1 MVCGLKRFGTV
12 LNHQIMDHT
21 MKISTLLLSSAAVL
35 VAGAAYAADLPAKKA
50 APAAV
55 TGCTA
60 FGAGFFAIPG
70 GDNCIK
76 FSGRVTAD
84 TKAADAKGSRT
95 SSTIGFGAGFR
106 LNVDARSNTDAGA
119 LRSYGRLDSGSL
131 SYAYLTLGGLTA
143 GLADSSFDAYDG
155 AWNWNADGFDN
166 GNVNKQLSY
175 TAALGGASSLTFGI
189 EDPTNQNNSSVV
201 THVYNTKDTAT
212 ETVQGAAQY
221 PDMVGNFKT
230 SAGAAS
236 IQVSG
241 ALHNNHGLTAGDKT
255 GFAMQAYGKFSVAA
269 GTEFHAQASYA
280 DAATAYLG
288 YTNAM
293 ADYANA
299 QVTQTAKGYAL
310 LGAVNQAV
318 GAGSV
323 SLSGRYAVITPAAAS
338 PVDTKITQ
346 VELSYDYTGV
356 KGFQVVPMVYLKNVD
371 DGTTA
376 TQSTSGL
383 LRIER
388 DF

>member
-1 MVCGLKRFGTV
+1 
-12 LNHQIMDHT
+12 
-21 MKISTLLLSSAAVL
+21 MKLSTLLLSSAAVL
-35 VAGAAYAADLPAKKA
+35 VAGAAFAADLPAKKA

-60 FGAGFFAIPG
+60 FGAGFFQIPG
-70 GDNCIK
+70 GDTCIK

-95 SSTIGFGAGFR
+95 KSTVNFGAGFR

-143 GLADSSFDAYDG
+143 GLADSSFDAYNG

-166 GNVNKQLSY
+166 GNVNKLVSY

-189 EDPTNQNNSSVV
+189 EDPANQNTSSVSLLSE
-201 THVYNTKDTAT
+201 TALMNF
-212 ETVQGAAQY
+212 ESSHSAAGFYAEAVQGAAQY

-236 IQVSG
+236 IQLSG
-241 ALHNNHGLTAGDKT
+241 ALHNNHGLTGGDKT
-255 GFAMQAYGKFSVAA
+255 GFALQAYGKFAVAT
-269 GTEFHAQASYA
+269 GTELHAQASYA

-288 YTNAM
+288 YTNAT
-293 ADYANA
+293 ADYADPE
-299 QVTQTAKGYAL
+299 VTQTAKGYAL

-346 VELSYDYTGV
+346 VELNYDYTGI
-356 KGFQVVPMVYLKNVD
+356 KGLQVVPMVYLKNVD
-371 DGTTA
+371 NGTTA
-376 TQSTSGL
+376 TQSTAGL

>member
-1 MVCGLKRFGTV
+1 
-12 LNHQIMDHT
+12 
-21 MKISTLLLSSAAVL
+21 MKLSTLLLSSAAVL
-35 VAGAAYAADLPAKKA
+35 VAGAAFAADLPAKKA

-55 TGCTA
+55 TGCAA
-60 FGAGFFAIPG
+60 FGAGFFQIPG
-70 GDNCIK
+70 GNTCIQ

-95 SSTIGFGAGFR
+95 SSTISFGAGFR

-143 GLADSSFDAYDG
+143 GLADSSFDAYNG
-155 AWNWNADGFDN
+155 TWNWNADGFDN

-189 EDPTNQNNSSVV
+189 EDPTNQNTSSV
-201 THVYNTKDTAT
+201 KLDTASGPYHAPSDYFE
-212 ETVQGAAQY
+212 ETVQGAPQI
-221 PDMVGNFKT
+221 PDLVGNFKT

-236 IQVSG
+236 IQLSG
-241 ALHNNHGLTAGDKT
+241 ALHNNHGLTGGDKT
-255 GFAMQAYGKFSVAA
+255 GFAMQAYGKFVVAA
-269 GTEFHAQASYA
+269 GTEFHAQATYA

-288 YTNAM
+288 YTNKA
-293 ADYANA
+293 ADYADPE
-299 QVTQTAKGYAL
+299 VTQTAKGYAL

-323 SLSGRYAVITPAAAS
+323 SLSGRYAVITPAAAE
-338 PVDTKITQ
+338 PKDTKITQ
-346 VELSYDYTGV
+346 VELNYDYTGV
-356 KGFQVVPMVYLKNVD
+356 KGFNVIPMVYLKNVD